1 MSIVAA
7 FLGASLA
14 MTQASVAH
22 ASTEPLVA
30 EAVVDAPADKV
41 WDAFTTKEGIESWMV
56 ASGDVDLR
64 IGGLMR
70 TTYRRGADLDGE
82 TAIHQ
87 TILSIDPGRMLS
99 FRTIKSPKD
108 FPFAEAISKSWTVV
122 YLDPVEIGRTRVTVK
137 MLGYDSDPE
146 SQKMRR
152 FFELGNKATLDALVK
167 RFVTR

>member
-7 FLGASLA
+7 FLIASLA
-14 MTQASVAH
+14 MTQASVAP
-22 ASTEPLVA
+22 ALTEPLVA
-30 EAVVDAPADKV
+30 QAVVDAPADKV
-41 WDAFTTKEGIESWMV
+41 WEAFTTKEGIESWMV
-56 ASGDVDLR
+56 TSGDVDLR

-108 FPFAEAISKSWTVV
+108 FPFAQAISKSWTVV
-122 YLDPVEIGRTRVTVK
+122 YLDPVETGRTRVTIK

-146 SQKMRR
+146 SQKMHA
-152 FFELGNKATLDALVK
+152 FFEVGNKATLDALVR
-167 RFVTR
+167 RFVAR

>member
-14 MTQASVAH
+14 MTQASVAR

-87 TILSIDPGRMLS
+87 TILSIDPRRMLS

-108 FPFAEAISKSWTVV
+108 FTFAEAISTSWTVV
-122 YLDPVEIGRTRVTVK
+122 YLDPVDTSRTRVTVK

-146 SQKMRR
+146 SQKMRT

-167 RFVTR
+167 RFITR

>member
-1 MSIVAA
+1 MSVVAA
-7 FLGASLA
+7 FLVASLA
-14 MTQASVAH
+14 MTQESVAR

-30 EAVVDAPADKV
+30 QVVVEAPADKV
-41 WDAFTTKEGIESWMV
+41 WEAFTTKEGIESWMV

-70 TTYRRGADLDGE
+70 TTYRRGANLDGE

-99 FRTIKSPKD
+99 FRTIKPPKD
-108 FPFAEAISKSWTVV
+108 FPFAEAISTSWTIV
-122 YLDPVEIGRTRVTVK
+122 YLDPVETDRTRVTVK

-146 SQKMRR
+146 SQKMRA
-152 FFELGNKATLDALVK
+152 FFEVGNKATLDALVR
-167 RFVTR
+167 RFVAR

>member
-1 MSIVAA
+1 MSIGAA
-7 FLGASLA
+7 FLVAWLALPQASLA
-14 MTQASVAH
+14 P

-30 EAVVDAPADKV
+30 QAVVDAPVDEV
-41 WDAFTTKEGIESWMV
+41 WKAFTTKEGIESWMV

-70 TTYRRGADLDGE
+70 TTYRSGADLEGE

-108 FPFAEAISKSWTVV
+108 FPFAEAISQSWTIV
-122 YLDPVEIGRTRVTVK
+122 YLEPVQTGRTRVTVK
-137 MLGYDSDPE
+137 MLGYDSRPE
-146 SQKMRR
+146 SQKMRG

-167 RFVTR
+167 RFASR